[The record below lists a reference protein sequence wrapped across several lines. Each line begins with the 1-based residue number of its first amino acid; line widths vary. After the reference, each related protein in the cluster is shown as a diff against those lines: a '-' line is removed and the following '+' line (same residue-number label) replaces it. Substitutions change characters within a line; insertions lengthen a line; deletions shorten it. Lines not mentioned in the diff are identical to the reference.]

1 MRNLKDQPF
10 DFIFGGGGG
19 VQRERSNDRKKLS
32 CKVISREK

>member
-19 VQRERSNDRKKLS
+19 GVFRGREATTAKNYPAK
-32 CKVISREK
+32 

>member
-19 VQRERSNDRKKLS
+19 VFRGREATTAKNYPAK
-32 CKVISREK
+32 